1 MLTLNYKRVIVALR
15 LNGATG
21 RNELSGIFKFLERTA
36 AWDLHVAQV
45 ADDLNAALTSA
56 SPPDGVI
63 VGLLHTDETLD
74 LLARSTIPTVA
85 IDIGED
91 RFAGRTRSI
100 AYVRTDDDGIGRLAG
115 DYLLSLGNLHS
126 IGFIPAHVRRPWSQ
140 LRQRSFTSRLIR
152 QGRTVSV
159 YSAQSDDIPSLSAWL
174 AALPKP
180 AGVLMA
186 WDGLAPAVFAAA
198 RAARI
203 RIPGQLAILGV
214 DNDTFICDAMRPTL
228 SSIRPDHEQCGLRA
242 AECLDRLMRG
252 VRRTR
257 SIVRCPVRDIVERE
271 STAPVAPA
279 TSLILRARDFIAQ
292 NAATR
297 ITPADVARQLG
308 ISRRLL
314 DLRFREFHSS
324 SVADTIAAAR
334 LEVLKARLRETRLP
348 IGRITANLGYR
359 NPRSIKNFFKAQVGM
374 SMRAWRLVHATNQP
388 LPVWC

>member
-1 MLTLNYKRVIVALR
+1 MHTSNYKRVIVALR

-21 RNELSGIFKFLERTA
+21 RNELSGIFKFLERNA
-36 AWDLHVAQV
+36 AWDLHVAQE
-45 ADDLNAALTSA
+45 ADDLNDALTSA

-63 VGLLHTDETLD
+63 VGLLHTDKTLD
-74 LLARSTIPTVA
+74 LLARSAIPTVA
-85 IDIGED
+85 IDIGAD

-115 DYLLSLGNLHS
+115 NYLLSLGNLRS
-126 IGFIPAHVRRPWSQ
+126 IGFIPARVRRPWSQ
-140 LRQRSFTSRLIR
+140 LRQRAFTARLVQ
-152 QGRTVSV
+152 QGRNVSV
-159 YSAQSDDIPSLSAWL
+159 YSADSADMPSLSAWL

-198 RAARI
+198 RAASI

-228 SSIRPDHEQCGLRA
+228 SSIRPDYEQCGLQA
-242 AECLDRLMRG
+242 AKCLERLMRG
-252 VRRTR
+252 IRRMR
-257 SIVRCPVRDIVERE
+257 PIVRCPVRDIVERE

-279 TSLILRARDFIAQ
+279 TSLILRAIDFIVH
-292 NAATR
+292 NAASR
-297 ITPADVARQLG
+297 ITPTDVARQLG
-308 ISRRLL
+308 VSRRLL

-324 SVADTIAAAR
+324 SVADTIAAVR
-334 LEVLKARLRETRLP
+334 LEVLKTHLRETHLP

-359 NPRSIKNFFKAQVGM
+359 NSRSIKNFFKARVGM
-374 SMRAWRLVHATNQP
+374 SMRAWRLVHAPNQP
-388 LPVWC
+388 LQV